1 MIVADR
7 FTLDTNI
14 LIYAVDRR
22 AEARHDDANRLM
34 QAAAGKDCPIS
45 LQVLG
50 EFFHATTRKTLATA
64 DQAVAYTNIWQ
75 RVFDVI
81 AADLSTYNEAT
92 DYVRDHDISFWDAM
106 LWATARQAGCAF
118 ILSENMQHGRRLG
131 GVELV
136 NPFDGTASTI
146 VERLIGTAWP

>member
-1 MIVADR
+1 MIVAER

-14 LIYAVDRR
+14 LIHAVDRR
-22 AEARHDDANRLM
+22 AEARHDAANRLM

-45 LQVLG
+45 LQALG
-50 EFFHATTRKTLATA
+50 EFFHATTRKTLTTA

-92 DYVRDHDISFWDAM
+92 DYVRDHGMSFWDAM

-118 ILSENMQHGRRLG
+118 ILSEDMQHGRRLG

-136 NPFDGTASTI
+136 NPFDGAARAI
-146 VERLIGTAWP
+146 VERLLGAPWP